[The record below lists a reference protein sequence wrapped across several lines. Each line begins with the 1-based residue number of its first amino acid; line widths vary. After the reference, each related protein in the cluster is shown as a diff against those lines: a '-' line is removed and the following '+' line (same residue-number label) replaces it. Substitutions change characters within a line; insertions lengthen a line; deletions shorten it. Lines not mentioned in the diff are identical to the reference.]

1 MKFYDRIT
9 ELAEFAEI
17 RAQSVKNASFTV
29 LVGRRRVGK
38 TLLVLE
44 SVKQHKHLYLFVS
57 RKTEA
62 MLCAQFQEEA
72 EKALGLRIFGVITD
86 FAALFEQ
93 LLRFAETTPYTLII
107 DEFQEF
113 ERINPAV
120 FGEIQNLWDRHK
132 AAAKINFI
140 VCGSIYS
147 LMMKIF
153 EHGKEPLFGRM
164 TAKISLRP
172 FAVSV
177 LKKILADYNSRHSPD
192 DLLCLYMLTGGI
204 PKYTA
209 MLLDVGATS
218 KTKMIHQVT
227 RRDSPFLEE
236 GRDLL
241 VTEFG
246 KDYGIYFSIL
256 QLIAAGKNSQSEID
270 SVIGKNT
277 GAYLVNLEKEYS
289 LIVKNRPL
297 FSKPESRNARW
308 KIGDQYLRFWFRF
321 IYPRQFLVETGSND
335 LLKEFILKDY
345 EQYSGS
351 ALEDYFRDKIAGEG
365 RASLVGKY
373 WDKKGGNEI
382 DLIALNDL
390 DGIALVAEVK
400 RNPKKINLALL
411 QAKAQTIRGLESYRL
426 EYAGLSVADM

>member
-1 MKFYDRIT
+1 MEFYDRED
-9 ELAEFAEI
+9 ELAALAEI
-17 RAQSVKNASFTV
+17 RARSAKNASFMV

-38 TLLVLE
+38 TSLILE
-44 SVKQHKHLYLFVS
+44 SVRGQKHLYLFVS
-57 RKTEA
+57 RKTEPL
-62 MLCAQFQEEA
+62 LCAQFQEEA
-72 EKALGLRIFGVITD
+72 EKALGLRIFGVMPD
-86 FAALFEQ
+86 FASLFEQ
-93 LLRFAETTPYTLII
+93 LLLFAETTPYTLII

-113 ERINPAV
+113 ERINPAI

-140 VCGSIYS
+140 VCGSVYS

-172 FAVSV
+172 FAAPV
-177 LKKILADYNSRHSPD
+177 LKGILADYNKRPTPE

-204 PKYTA
+204 PKYIA
-209 MLLDVGATS
+209 MLLDSGAVT
-218 KTKMIHQVT
+218 KAKMISLVV
-227 RRDSPFLEE
+227 RRDSPFLDE
-236 GRDLL
+236 GRELL
-241 VTEFG
+241 VAEFG

-270 SVIGKNT
+270 SIIEKNT
-277 GAYLVNLEKEYS
+277 GAYLANLEREYS
-289 LIVKNRPL
+289 VITRHKPL
-297 FSKPESRNARW
+297 FSKPESRNAKW

-321 IYPRQFLVETGSND
+321 IYPRQFLVETGRSD

-345 EQYSGS
+345 EQHSGS
-351 ALEDYFRDKIAGEG
+351 VLEDYFRDKVAGEG
-365 RASLVGKY
+365 RMSLVGNY

-390 DGIALVAEVK
+390 DGVALVAEVK
-400 RNPKKINLALL
+400 RNSKKIDFALL
-411 QAKAQTIRGLESYRL
+411 RAKARSIKALEAYKV
-426 EYAGLSVADM
+426 EYAGLSMADM

>member
-9 ELAEFAEI
+9 ELAEFEEI
-17 RAQSVKNASFTV
+17 RERSLKNASFTV

-44 SVKQHKHLYLFVS
+44 SAKRHKHLYLFVS

-62 MLCAQFQEEA
+62 LLCAQFQEEA
-72 EKALGLRIFGVITD
+72 EKALGLRIFGVITE

-93 LLRFAETTPYTLII
+93 LLRFSETTPYTLII

-132 AAAKINFI
+132 AASKINFI

-172 FAVSV
+172 FSVSV
-177 LKKILADYNSRHSPD
+177 LKEILADYNSRHSPE
-192 DLLCLYMLTGGI
+192 DLLCLYMLGGGI

-209 MLLDVGATS
+209 MLLDAGATS

-277 GAYLVNLEKEYS
+277 GAYLANLEREYS

-321 IYPRQFLVETGSND
+321 IYPRQFLVETGRND
-335 LLKEFILKDY
+335 LLKEFVLKDY

-351 ALEDYFRDKIAGEG
+351 VLEDYFRDKIAGEG

-390 DGIALVAEVK
+390 DASALVAEVK
-400 RNPKKINLALL
+400 RNSKKINLALL
-411 QAKAQTIRGLESYRL
+411 QAKAQTIRGLEAYRL
-426 EYAGLSVADM
+426 EYAGLSMADM